1 MICQSERLQS
11 VDTGSPITAQQDG
24 GTKPT
29 NSLGMKFCF
38 ADEGDSASFFKKV
51 WAKNRVSSLQ
61 VAVRRKPFS
70 LD

>member
-38 ADEGDSASFFKKV
+38 ADEGDSASFFKK
-51 WAKNRVSSLQ
+51 SLGKEQ
-61 VAVRRKPFS
+61 SVLPAS
-70 LD
+70 GCQEEAI

>member
-29 NSLGMKFCF
+29 NSLGMKFGF
-38 ADEGDSASFFKKV
+38 ADEGDSASFFKKSGQRTECPPCKWLSGGSHLV
-51 WAKNRVSSLQ
+51 
-61 VAVRRKPFS
+61 
-70 LD
+70 

>member
-38 ADEGDSASFFKKV
+38 ADEGDSASFLKKSGQ
-51 WAKNRVSSLQ
+51 RTVSSLQ

>member
-38 ADEGDSASFFKKV
+38 ADEGDSASFFKKSGQ
-51 WAKNRVSSLQ
+51 RTVSSLQ